1 MEHLLQHLATDHSN
15 VSGSTPAGDVGGFA
29 NVGGSEF
36 ESPVLQCELLG
47 KWGSFG
53 WWLQAFLGLT
63 CLVSLVGKR
72 FTDQVRRPWK
82 VWFFDTSKQFVQ
94 ACLNHLINIGLSVAF
109 GEWLDDADTDP
120 CNWYCINLTLD
131 CTLGVGLLFLLLRM
145 LQCTYRS
152 ERVGR
157 PELARCGE
165 YGDPPDIRIFAR
177 QLLDWEGLVIVQ
189 KITLTTM
196 VVHLRSELASI
207 AYVFLGW
214 LDDYPHVKLV
224 VVMVV
229 APLLLNVFAFWTA
242 DNFLQADPY
251 NQKDRQAREPLT
263 PFVVGH
269 GDGDSPAA
277 SQDLSGDES
286 DRLVSFQEWKQR
298 AAGFRSGLKSSQE
311 PRPAF
316 LPSTELPRCG
326 RISK

>member
-1 MEHLLQHLATDHSN
+1 MEHLLRHLATGGSN
-15 VSGSTPAGDVGGFA
+15 ASGSVPAGDVGNFA
-29 NVGGSEF
+29 EAGGGEI

-72 FTDQVRRPWK
+72 FTDTVRRPWK

-94 ACLNHLINIGLSVAF
+94 ACLNHLINIGLSMAF
-109 GEWLDDADTDP
+109 GEWLDSDTDP

-165 YGDPPDIRIFAR
+165 YGDPPDVRIFAR

-207 AYVFLGW
+207 ADVLLGW
-214 LDDYPHVKLV
+214 LDDYPRVKLV
-224 VVMVV
+224 VVMVA
-229 APLLLNVFAFWTA
+229 APLILNVFAFWTA
-242 DNFLQADPY
+242 DSFLQADPY
-251 NQKDRQAREPLT
+251 NPKDRQAREPLT

-269 GDGDSPAA
+269 GDGDSPATL
-277 SQDLSGDES
+277 QDLEGDES

-298 AAGFRSGLKSSQE
+298 AVGFRSGLKTGQDS
-311 PRPAF
+311 RPTS
-316 LPSTELPRCG
+316 PSSTELPRCG
-326 RISK
+326 RTFE